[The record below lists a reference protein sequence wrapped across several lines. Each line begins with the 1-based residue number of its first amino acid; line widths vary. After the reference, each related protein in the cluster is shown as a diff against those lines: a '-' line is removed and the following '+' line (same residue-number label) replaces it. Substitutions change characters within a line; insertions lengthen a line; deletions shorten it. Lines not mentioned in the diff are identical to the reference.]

1 MSEIYK
7 AMLRARENAAVVS
20 RWHTTPG
27 KTKASLTLYKVLAEC
42 KQLCERCE
50 TNPQE
55 KAEVERMFAEQPK
68 AGNRRYVEKGS
79 DVYVLICR
87 FVFAETDRT
96 NAIRY
101 AIALR
106 EAAKLNI
113 EGAQLADWM
122 KTNGGINTL
131 YYRRPL
137 EIRDVKTKTLRLDQQ
152 IEISRDKPFTLTLR
166 WQPDN
171 TFAVIGQESAA

>member
-7 AMLRARENAAVVS
+7 AMLQARENAAIVS

-50 TNPQE
+50 TSPQD
-55 KAEVERMFAEQPK
+55 KAEVDRMFAEQPK

-96 NAIRY
+96 NAMRY
-101 AIALR
+101 AAALR
-106 EAAKLNI
+106 EAAKMDI
-113 EGAQLADWM
+113 PGARLSDWM
-122 KTNGGINTL
+122 KTNGGINAL
-131 YYRRPL
+131 YFRRPL
-137 EIRDVKTKTLRLDQQ
+137 DAREVKTKALRLDQQ
-152 IEISRDKPFTLTLR
+152 ITISRDKPFVLTLQ

-171 TFAVIGQESAA
+171 TFTVIGQEIAA